1 MMSEKSWEAIYQIPH
16 LKCGEREW
24 QEEKPNT
31 NPPLKAHDLNQKI
44 KNRFIIMHKVL
55 FVCTANIFRSRFS
68 EEVYNHFAK
77 KLNIPSEAF
86 SAGLRVGEYT
96 TRKIYTPALQQ
107 LKYYNINPSR
117 KDDLSIH
124 INDLDLNVYDM
135 IICMDEVEHR
145 PMVEMND
152 QLNKII
158 DVIKS
163 NY

>member
-1 MMSEKSWEAIYQIPH
+1 
-16 LKCGEREW
+16 
-24 QEEKPNT
+24 
-31 NPPLKAHDLNQKI
+31 
-44 KNRFIIMHKVL
+44 MHKVL

-96 TRKIYTPALQQ
+96 TRKIYTPALRQ
-107 LKYYNINPSR
+107 LKNYNINPSR

-152 QLNKII
+152 QLNKINI
-158 DVIKS
+158 DYWNIVDEPMVSSKVSLPACFDKVKDLVMSVSKKIL
-163 NY
+163 

>member
-1 MMSEKSWEAIYQIPH
+1 
-16 LKCGEREW
+16 
-24 QEEKPNT
+24 
-31 NPPLKAHDLNQKI
+31 
-44 KNRFIIMHKVL
+44 MHKVL

-77 KLNIPSEAF
+77 KLDIPSEAF

-152 QLNKII
+152 QLNKNNI
-158 DVIKS
+158 DYWNIVDEPMVSSKVSLPVCFDKVKDLVTSVSKKIL
-163 NY
+163 

>member
-1 MMSEKSWEAIYQIPH
+1 
-16 LKCGEREW
+16 
-24 QEEKPNT
+24 
-31 NPPLKAHDLNQKI
+31 
-44 KNRFIIMHKVL
+44 MHKVL

-107 LKYYNINPSR
+107 LKYYNINPFR

-152 QLNKII
+152 QLNKTNI
-158 DVIKS
+158 DYWNIVDEPMVSSKVSLPVCFDKVKDLVTSVSKKIL
-163 NY
+163 

>member
-1 MMSEKSWEAIYQIPH
+1 
-16 LKCGEREW
+16 
-24 QEEKPNT
+24 
-31 NPPLKAHDLNQKI
+31 
-44 KNRFIIMHKVL
+44 MHKVL

-77 KLNIPSEAF
+77 KLDIPSEAF

-152 QLNKII
+152 QLNKTNI
-158 DVIKS
+158 DYWNIVDEPMVSSKVSLPVCFDKVKDLVTSVSKKIL
-163 NY
+163 